1 MIRINLLPHRE
12 ARRALRR
19 REFNFILIG
28 TLVFAAALWYVGKL
42 YLDERITTQM
52 RRNDLLVAENK
63 KLTEQIDEIKKLK
76 DQTAALLAR
85 KQVVETLQ
93 VNRSASVKL
102 LDQLVRQLP
111 DGVYLKAFKQ
121 TGNKVNLTGIA
132 QSNARVLTLMRNLE
146 SSPYLVNAELVEI
159 KAVNDRNQQRVNEF
173 SLNISLKGLE
183 GAPAPGKAG
192 QPAVAAPV
200 AAPEAREKVMQ
211 AITK

>member
-12 ARRALRR
+12 MKRAVRR

-28 TLVFAAALWYVGKL
+28 VLVGVAAAWYVGKL
-42 YLDERITTQM
+42 YLDERIASQQ
-52 RRNDLLVAENK
+52 RRNDFLVAENK

-76 DQTAALLAR
+76 EQTAALLAR

-102 LDQLVRQLP
+102 VDQLVRQLP
-111 DGVYLKAFKQ
+111 DGVYLKAVKQ
-121 TGNKVNLTGIA
+121 TGQKVNMVGVA
-132 QSNARVLTLMRNLE
+132 QSNARVSTLMRNLE
-146 SSPYLVNAELVEI
+146 SSPYLEKPELVEI
-159 KAVNDRNQQRVNEF
+159 KAVTDRNQRANEF

-183 GAPAPGKAG
+183 AVPAKAAPGG
-192 QPAVAAPV
+192 AAPL
-200 AAPEAREKVMQ
+200 AAPSSREKVMQ